1 LTLELESLLSLERA
15 IALSGFEPLPSSE
28 SALLSAHLSSQ
39 RILIARAV
47 LALIWAAAVVVAIGD
62 RVPTT
67 DVEIPVAAAA
77 LLAAYP
83 LIDVVASLAG
93 AHRRPHATLLR
104 ANAAISA
111 LAAVGIGATA
121 FGADAAATL
130 TAFGAWAVVS
140 GAIQFVSALRGTR
153 QVPMLISGGLSTL
166 AGISF
171 LSAAGMHDA
180 HLAILGGYMAL
191 GAVLY
196 LVSTRRHRA
205 AKLLA
210 G

>member
-1 LTLELESLLSLERA
+1 M
-15 IALSGFEPLPSSE
+15 
-28 SALLSAHLSSQ
+28 
-39 RILIARAV
+39 
-47 LALIWAAAVVVAIGD
+47 LALIWAAAVVFAIGD

-67 DVEIPVAAAA
+67 DAEIPVAAAA

-93 AHRRPHATLLR
+93 AHRQPDTTPQRVNAMISTLAAVVVGAT
-104 ANAAISA
+104 A
-111 LAAVGIGATA
+111 LAA
-121 FGADAAATL
+121 DAGATL

-140 GAIQFVSALRGTR
+140 GAIQFVLALRGTR
-153 QVPMLISGGLSTL
+153 RVPLLMSGGLSTL

-180 HLAILGGYMAL
+180 HLAVLGGYMAL

-196 LVSTRRHRA
+196 LISARPRRA
-205 AKLLA
+205 AEPLA

>member
-1 LTLELESLLSLERA
+1 MIQCWPPERA
-15 IALSGFEPLPSSE
+15 IVLSCTSS
-28 SALLSAHLSSQ
+28 SPKRGVLTAHLSSH
-39 RILIARAV
+39 RIVIARAV

-67 DVEIPVAAAA
+67 YAEIPIAPAA
-77 LLAAYP
+77 LLTAYP

-93 AHRRPHATLLR
+93 AHRQPEPTPLR
-104 ANAAISA
+104 VNAAIST
-111 LAAVGIGATA
+111 LAAVGVGATA
-121 FGADAAATL
+121 FGADAGATL
-130 TAFGAWAVVS
+130 IAFGVWAALS
-140 GAIQFVSALRGTR
+140 GAIQFVLALRGTR

-171 LSAAGMHDA
+171 FSAAGMHDA
-180 HLAILGGYMAL
+180 HLAVLGGYMAV

-196 LVSTRRHRA
+196 LVSARRLA
-205 AKLLA
+205 TESLA

>member
-1 LTLELESLLSLERA
+1 MF
-15 IALSGFEPLPSSE
+15 AL
-28 SALLSAHLSSQ
+28 
-39 RILIARAV
+39 V
-47 LALIWAAAVVVAIGD
+47 WAAAVVLAIGD

-67 DVEIPVAAAA
+67 EAEIPLAAAA

-93 AHRRPHATLLR
+93 AHRQPHATSLR
-104 ANAAISA
+104 VNATIST

-140 GAIQFVSALRGTR
+140 GAIQFVLALRGTR

-180 HLAILGGYMAL
+180 HLAVLGGYMAV

-196 LVSTRRHRA
+196 LVSARRRA
-205 AKLLA
+205 TESLA

>member
-1 LTLELESLLSLERA
+1 MA
-15 IALSGFEPLPSSE
+15 AHPSSQ
-28 SALLSAHLSSQ
+28 HLSV
-39 RILIARAV
+39 ARAV
-47 LALIWAAAVVVAIGD
+47 LALVWAAAFVVAIGE

-67 DVEIPVAAAA
+67 DAEIPSAAAV

-83 LIDVVASLAG
+83 LIDVAASLAS
-93 AHRRPHATLLR
+93 ARRHPDATALR
-104 ANAAISA
+104 VNATISA
-111 LAAVGIGATA
+111 IAAVSIGATA
-121 FGADAAATL
+121 LGSDAGATL
-130 TAFGAWAVVS
+130 TAFGVWAVVS
-140 GAIQFVSALRGTR
+140 GAIQFVLALRGTR

-180 HLAILGGYMAL
+180 HLAVLGGYMAV

-196 LVSTRRHRA
+196 LVSARRGRA
-205 AKLLA
+205 TTPLA

>member
-1 LTLELESLLSLERA
+1 M
-15 IALSGFEPLPSSE
+15 
-28 SALLSAHLSSQ
+28 
-39 RILIARAV
+39 

-67 DVEIPVAAAA
+67 DAQIPVAAAA

-83 LIDVVASLAG
+83 LIDVVASLAS
-93 AHRRPHATLLR
+93 AYLRPDATPLR
-104 ANAAISA
+104 VNATISA
-111 LAAVGIGATA
+111 LAAVGIAATA
-121 FGADAAATL
+121 LGADAAATL
-130 TAFGAWAVVS
+130 TAFGVWAVVS
-140 GAIQFVSALRGTR
+140 GAIQFVVALRGTR

-180 HLAILGGYMAL
+180 HLAVLGGYMAV

-196 LVSTRRHRA
+196 LVSTRHRRA
-205 AKLLA
+205 TEPLA

>member
-1 LTLELESLLSLERA
+1 
-15 IALSGFEPLPSSE
+15 
-28 SALLSAHLSSQ
+28 LSAHLTSQ
-39 RILIARAV
+39 RIVVARAV

-83 LIDVVASLAG
+83 LIDVLASLAG
-93 AHRRPHATLLR
+93 AHRQPDATPLR
-104 ANAAISA
+104 VNATIST
-111 LAAVGIGATA
+111 LAAVSVGATA
-121 FGADAAATL
+121 FAADAAATL

-140 GAIQFVSALRGTR
+140 GAIQFVLALRGTR

-171 LSAAGMHDA
+171 FSAAGMHDA
-180 HLAILGGYMAL
+180 HLAVLGGYMAV

-196 LVSTRRHRA
+196 LVSARRRRA
-205 AKLLA
+205 TEPLA

>member
-1 LTLELESLLSLERA
+1 
-15 IALSGFEPLPSSE
+15 
-28 SALLSAHLSSQ
+28 LSAHLTSQ
-39 RILIARAV
+39 RIVVARAV

-67 DVEIPVAAAA
+67 DAELPVAAAA

-83 LIDVVASLAG
+83 LIDVVASLAS
-93 AHRRPHATLLR
+93 AHRQPDATPLR
-104 ANAAISA
+104 VNATIST
-111 LAAVGIGATA
+111 LAAVGVGATA

-130 TAFGAWAVVS
+130 TAFGVWAVVS
-140 GAIQFVSALRGTR
+140 GAIQFVLALRGTR
-153 QVPMLISGGLSTL
+153 QTPMLISGGLSTL

-180 HLAILGGYMAL
+180 HLAVLGGYMAV

-196 LVSTRRHRA
+196 LVSTRRRRA
-205 AKLLA
+205 I
-210 G
+210 GFS

>member
-1 LTLELESLLSLERA
+1 
-15 IALSGFEPLPSSE
+15 
-28 SALLSAHLSSQ
+28 LSAHLTSQ
-39 RILIARAV
+39 RIAIARAV

-67 DVEIPVAAAA
+67 DAEMPVAAAA

-93 AHRRPHATLLR
+93 AHRRPDATPLR
-104 ANAAISA
+104 ANAAISTV
-111 LAAVGIGATA
+111 AAVGVGVAA
-121 FGADAAATL
+121 FGGDAAATL
-130 TAFGAWAVVS
+130 TAFGVWAAVS
-140 GAIQFVSALRGTR
+140 GAIQFVLALRGTR
-153 QVPMLISGGLSTL
+153 QMSMLISGGLSTL

-180 HLAILGGYMAL
+180 HLGVLGGYMAV

-196 LVSTRRHRA
+196 LVSTRPRRRA
-205 AKLLA
+205 TQPLA

>member
-1 LTLELESLLSLERA
+1 M
-15 IALSGFEPLPSSE
+15 PSP
-28 SALLSAHLSSQ
+28 LSAQ
-39 RILIARAV
+39 RIAIARAV
-47 LALIWAAAVVVAIGD
+47 LALIWAAAVVLAIGD

-67 DVEIPVAAAA
+67 DAEIPVAAAA

-83 LIDVVASLAG
+83 LIDVLASLAG
-93 AHRRPHATLLR
+93 AHRQPHATLLR
-104 ANAAISA
+104 VNAAIST
-111 LAAVGIGATA
+111 LATLGLAATA

-130 TAFGAWAVVS
+130 TAFGVWAVVS
-140 GAIQFVSALRGTR
+140 GAIQLVLALRGNR
-153 QVPMLISGGLSTL
+153 QAPLLISGGLSTL

-180 HLAILGGYMAL
+180 HLAVLGGYMAA

-196 LVSTRRHRA
+196 LISIRPRRA
-205 AKLLA
+205 AGPLA